1 MLAVMMLVF
10 ITGLVIGSFLN
21 VCIYRLPKNQSII
34 SPPSHC
40 PGCRRQLGVLQLI
53 PVLSYLFQRGKCR
66 YCGVK
71 ISPRYLL
78 VELLTGMAF
87 VLFVAVFGFQLQT
100 LYYIVLFCAL
110 LTASLIDLDHQI
122 IPDQISL
129 FLVGAGLLLQALH
142 STGALIDGI
151 IGGLLGGGLLL
162 VLAVLSKG
170 GMGGGDVKLITGIG
184 IFLGWKLL
192 LVCLFF
198 SFVMGSLVG
207 LGLILAKNKDMKT
220 AVPFGPFLSAGAMIA
235 IFYGQKIIDQYL
247 AYF

>member
-40 PGCRRQLGVLQLI
+40 PGCQRRLGVLHLI
-53 PVLSYLFQRGKCR
+53 PVLSYLIQRGKCR

-87 VLFVAVFGFQLQT
+87 VLFVTVFGFQSQT
-100 LYYIVLFCAL
+100 LHYIVLFCAL

-129 FLVGAGLLLQALH
+129 FLVGVGLLLQALH
-142 STGALIDGI
+142 STGALIDGV